1 MKRIMRTAAVLTAA
15 VLCLLMLTACETELT
30 GKWHSTSE
38 LRTELSFSATGRAEM
53 SADGIT
59 LTGTYEAEEGYLIMT
74 LLAPNDEVYVIEA
87 TYELTEE
94 YLYLENSKGQ
104 VEVFER

>member
-1 MKRIMRTAAVLTAA
+1 MSRTLRLLAAFCAAAMIFVLAG
-15 VLCLLMLTACETELT
+15 CSSELT
-30 GKWHSTSE
+30 GKWRSTSE
-38 LRTELSFSATGRAEM
+38 QRTELSFSATGRAEM

-59 LTGTYEAEEGYLIMT
+59 LTGTYEAEDGYLVMS
-74 LLAPNDEVYVIEA
+74 LLAPNDEVYIIEA
-87 TYELTEE
+87 KYELVDD

>member
-1 MKRIMRTAAVLTAA
+1 MKKMVRLTALLLAVLM
-15 VLCLLMLTACETELT
+15 LLSLTACGSELS
-30 GKWHSTSE
+30 GKWRSTSE
-38 LRTELSFSATGRAEM
+38 KHTQLNLSATGRAEM

-59 LTGTYEAEEGYLIMT
+59 LTGTYEAENGMIKMT

-87 TYELTEE
+87 FYELNDD

-104 VEVFER
+104 VEVFQK

>member
-1 MKRIMRTAAVLTAA
+1 MSRITLRFIAAVCAA
-15 VLCLLMLTACETELT
+15 ALLLMLAGCGSELT
-30 GKWHSTSE
+30 GKWRSTSE
-38 LRTELSFSATGRAEM
+38 LRTELIFSATGRAEM

-59 LTGTYEAEEGYLIMT
+59 LTGTYEAEDGYLVMS
-74 LLAPNDEVYVIEA
+74 LLAPNDEVYIIEA
-87 TYELTEE
+87 KYELTED